1 MLLGKDFYI
10 EKVECF
16 LRLCEFM
23 TFLRAL
29 CNLKPAL
36 LEAERDQQH
45 TTTMVVGG
53 HFNPRKRKVHR
64 RLVLGPQEYVWITT
78 RAFQIFKVQRDAL
91 N

>member
-10 EKVECF
+10 EKVDCF

-23 TFLRAL
+23 TFLGAL

-36 LEAERDQQH
+36 LEAERDH
-45 TTTMVVGG
+45 HMVVGG
-53 HFNPRKRKVHR
+53 NFNRSKRKVHM

-78 RAFQIFKVQRDAL
+78 RAFRIFKVQRDAL